1 MKKKK
6 IILLSIIISIILVLT
21 VSAYA
26 VFQAVYKKYPA
37 TITTTNVSFIYNGKN
52 YLSEIETKDIT
63 LNKGDYTDL
72 EMSVETIGSER
83 IIVDYSISFSV
94 LETEND
100 KQVEDMLLA
109 DVIDVYY
116 YNGYRYEYIDSL
128 ANFNTLDAP
137 FQGKIISNNLCKI
150 KLRLQYSDTTFDEY
164 DSLCQNRNVKIKTA
178 ASGVISTSQVNYK
191 FVGTEDELK
200 KALLATTST
209 QIYLTNDIE
218 LNSEITTITKHGIDI
233 NGHILTLNKN
243 INFNYLKTVSDG
255 FKDNLY
261 IGSSSDGVINPNGG
275 NINIDSDDIFLIN
288 NDYISSVS
296 LGNTNPY
303 NNLKALLVK
312 RMNEING
319 KKEYQ
324 AGDEL
329 SLLDG
334 IWIYKNYINKDA
346 SSNLLEINFIDK
358 TIKISNNALTT
369 NSFSIYL
376 SLNAQGAV
384 ERVYS
389 ELLIKGNSLDSIFTA
404 LKDSIK
410 EKNVSSTINLKA
422 YDNATNTHIE
432 YVIDDGFNGSVLNN
446 KGIYQSDGISFVGK
460 MSKLNVIRPKISVK
474 LSRGNETKY
483 YTIETAD
490 SFIVFPLTN
499 EQI

>member
-63 LNKGDYTDL
+63 LKKGDYTDL

-109 DVIDVYY
+109 NVIDVYY
-116 YNGYRYEYIDSL
+116 YNGYRYEYIDNL

-178 ASGVISTSQVNYK
+178 ASGVISTSQVHYK

-218 LNSEITTITKHGIDI
+218 LNSEITTTTKHGIDI
-233 NGHILTLNKN
+233 NGHTLTLNKN
-243 INFNYLKTVSDG
+243 INFNYLKTVSDE

-296 LGNTNPY
+296 LGNT
-303 NNLKALLVK
+303 
-312 RMNEING
+312 
-319 KKEYQ
+319 
-324 AGDEL
+324 
-329 SLLDG
+329 
-334 IWIYKNYINKDA
+334 
-346 SSNLLEINFIDK
+346 
-358 TIKISNNALTT
+358 
-369 NSFSIYL
+369 
-376 SLNAQGAV
+376 
-384 ERVYS
+384 
-389 ELLIKGNSLDSIFTA
+389 
-404 LKDSIK
+404 
-410 EKNVSSTINLKA
+410 
-422 YDNATNTHIE
+422 
-432 YVIDDGFNGSVLNN
+432 
-446 KGIYQSDGISFVGK
+446 
-460 MSKLNVIRPKISVK
+460 
-474 LSRGNETKY
+474 
-483 YTIETAD
+483 
-490 SFIVFPLTN
+490 
-499 EQI
+499 